1 MLENI
6 IYHKMIM
13 EHIKMQD
20 DCVFTVFVFVSTI
33 RTGCNEEYQDI
44 IVMRG
49 IFIKININAFS
60 CFLWV
65 NFVRFLVFRCEL
77 SWFKMLKMVIEIL
90 DYSRT
95 TLSLMVRLENIFK
108 FYSSNPFLQPYR
120 ALFDIH
126 V

>member
-20 DCVFTVFVFVSTI
+20 DCLFTVFVFVSTI

-49 IFIKININAFS
+49 IFINVNAFS

-65 NFVRFLVFRCEL
+65 NFLRFLIFRCEL
-77 SWFKMLKMVIEIL
+77 SCFKILKMFIEIL
-90 DYSRT
+90 DHSRT
-95 TLSLMVRLENIFK
+95 TLSLIVGLENIFK
-108 FYSSNPFLQPYR
+108 FCSSNPFLQSYR